1 MRLSSAVH
9 DAMFALAKQI
19 THITNLKQSFMRSAM
34 ISKLTL
40 ILAVASI
47 AVAGCKKDKGPQTQP
62 VEQTKKISRVE
73 ENGQTTAT
81 FQYNTDG
88 SVKTITMD
96 IGILDP
102 VTFTFSYNAQKKVD
116 EINTG
121 GGDKVK
127 FIYQGGILVWAEN
140 YEAGQ
145 KVSENNFTYENGK
158 MKSNTLLT
166 GFPQG
171 GGTIIYRPTYRAVY
185 HYAANGN
192 VQKVSTYVLDDN
204 DQLVLENET
213 AYQQYD
219 AKKNPLAQIAEFSQA
234 VLYQPVSVNNPV
246 IEKWLSDNGAV
257 LETTDNVYTYDAA
270 GYPTTLKSTTTV
282 PGQTPTVRN
291 VKFFY

>member
-1 MRLSSAVH
+1 
-9 DAMFALAKQI
+9 
-19 THITNLKQSFMRSAM
+19 MRSAM

-47 AVAGCKKDKGPQTQP
+47 AVAGCKKDKGPKP

-73 ENGQTTAT
+73 ENGQTTAS

-88 SVKTITMD
+88 SVKTLTMD
-96 IGILDP
+96 LGILDP
-102 VTFTFSYNAQKKVD
+102 TTFTFSYNAQNKISEVSM
-116 EINTG
+116 G

-127 FIYQGGILVWAEN
+127 FIYQGGSLVWAEN
-140 YEAGQ
+140 YEAGE
-145 KVSENNFTYENGK
+145 KVSENNFQYENGR

-171 GGTIIYRPTYRAVY
+171 DGSIIYRPTYRAIY

-192 VQKVSTYVLDDN
+192 VQKVSTYALDDN

-219 AKKNPLAQIAEFSQA
+219 SKKNPLTAIAEFSQ
-234 VLYQPVSVNNPV
+234 VMMYQPVSVNNPV
-246 IEKWLSDNGAV
+246 IEKWLSDNGSV
-257 LETTDNVYTYDAA
+257 LETTENVYTYDAA
-270 GYPTTLKSTTTV
+270 GYPTTLRSTTTV